1 MMYFKALLFND
12 KDVADEILDAAEDPK
27 KVKALGRL
35 VKGFNQATW
44 DARKFGIVVQA
55 NREKFRQNETL
66 RRRLIETGQRELVEA
81 SPMDKIW
88 GIGFTKVNALRN
100 KARWGQNL
108 LGKAL
113 MQVRD
118 GLIAEDAAAAA
129 ITET

>member
-1 MMYFKALLFND
+1 MYLKALLFND
-12 KDVADEILDAAEDPK
+12 NDVANEILDAGEDPK

-55 NREKFRQNETL
+55 NREKFRQNATL
-66 RRRLIETGQRELVEA
+66 RGRLIETGERELVEA

-88 GIGFTKVNALRN
+88 GIGFTKANALRN

-118 GLIAEDAAAAA
+118 ELIAEDAAAAA
-129 ITET
+129 TTKT